1 MDTPHTKEMRKLIS
15 SDQTFKDH
23 CPSVQLSCCST
34 EEIVDKFNFVT
45 QKMEKY
51 LHDLS
56 SMILFFKF
64 IKNLSINEIV
74 DFMYENWNHLK
85 LC

>member
-1 MDTPHTKEMRKLIS
+1 
-15 SDQTFKDH
+15 
-23 CPSVQLSCCST
+23 
-34 EEIVDKFNFVT
+34 
-45 QKMEKY
+45 MEKY

-74 DFMYENWNHLK
+74 NFMYENWNHLK